1 MIEKILNERQGT
13 NGDFPKVAAAFQGM
27 RPNVRLEDEVLD
39 FAVLN
44 ILAKIARMKSGNE
57 RFVDHWQDI
66 AGYATFG
73 SLLPALANIS
83 IISCVTSAILI
94 ISVQNNIVSTKSLV

>member
-1 MIEKILNERQGT
+1 MIETILNERQGT
-13 NGDFPKVAAAFQGM
+13 HGDFPKVAEAFHGM
-27 RPNVRLEDEVLD
+27 KANIRLEDEVLD

-66 AGYATFG
+66 AGYAT
-73 SLLPALANIS
+73 LAVNYIES
-83 IISCVTSAILI
+83 G
-94 ISVQNNIVSTKSLV
+94 K